1 MRGGGAVRRTPQNP
15 NSLTGFVHF
24 IVAMGAWSLLIIL
37 VPASLTY
44 GFVSTLPQIDDTIAV
59 IVAMGVG
66 IGVGWV
72 IGRATYRPL
81 ARWLDPTP
89 RCKCGYDI
97 RGLDSMLCPECGEAI
112 GNAPPPPDRF

>member
-1 MRGGGAVRRTPQNP
+1 VNNP
-15 NSLTGFVHF
+15 SNHDYAASRIALF
-24 IVAMGAWSLLIIL
+24 IAAMASWSLLIVL
-37 VPASLTY
+37 LPASLTY
-44 GFVSTLPQIDDTIAV
+44 AFISTMPQIDDTAAV
-59 IVAMGVG
+59 VVAMGVG

-97 RGLDSMLCPECGEAI
+97 RGIDCMLCPECGEVL
-112 GNAPPPPDRF
+112 NAVRTNRENGERP